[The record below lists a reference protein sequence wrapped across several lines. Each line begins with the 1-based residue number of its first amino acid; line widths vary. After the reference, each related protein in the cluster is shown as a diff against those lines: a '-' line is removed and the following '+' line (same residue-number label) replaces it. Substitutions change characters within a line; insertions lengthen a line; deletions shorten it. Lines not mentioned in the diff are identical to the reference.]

1 MSHVCHMPFLQWP
14 HISARQTEWAS
25 VGTLACLLVL
35 LHVHCCPTMRRQLHC
50 SSCLPRCRPIC
61 EWALS
66 GREGRCQT
74 CSRLGDAAARAQ
86 SQVAAYRALQLHA
99 AWPRPHSPCASHPVP
114 ATGAHN
120 SSAHRS
126 NYQQYLGLI
135 TLPTILTPSTVHTII
150 SRCTGRDGVTSR
162 AHQAPC
168 KPISECL

>member
-1 MSHVCHMPFLQWP
+1 MPTR
-14 HISARQTEWAS
+14 S
-25 VGTLACLLVL
+25 LACSLLPHHATVAA
-35 LHVHCCPTMRRQLHC
+35 C
-50 SSCLPRCRPIC
+50 SSCLPRCRPIY

-66 GREGRCQT
+66 SREGRCQT

-86 SQVAAYRALQLHA
+86 SQAAAYRALQLHA

-120 SSAHRS
+120 SSAHIS

-135 TLPTILTPSTVHTII
+135 TLPTILTPSTVHTIT

-168 KPISECL
+168 KPISECLYERSSHACFHQGRL

>member
-1 MSHVCHMPFLQWP
+1 MCAICPFCNGLTSL
-14 HISARQTEWAS
+14 HATRAS
-25 VGTLACLLVL
+25 VGTLACLLLL

-120 SSAHRS
+120 ASAHRS
-126 NYQQYLGLI
+126 DYQQYLGLI
-135 TLPTILTPSTVHTII
+135 TLPTILTPSTMHTII
-150 SRCTGRDGVTSR
+150 FQVRRERWRDIPSPSGPVQTY
-162 AHQAPC
+162 
-168 KPISECL
+168 I